1 MQINWEFW
9 DTPVACV
16 YKMQKSIQIS
26 LFKRIL
32 HIS

>member
-1 MQINWEFW
+1 MQINREFW

-16 YKMQKSIQIS
+16 YKMQKSLQ
-26 LFKRIL
+26 LYLERIL